1 MLNGA
6 LFAMIEEAAAA
17 VMILTEEVTQQELL
31 ASRLTRAE
39 VLRQLR
45 TMADTMDM
53 VPAQTRSQIPELEWA
68 GWGSTAHVLNKVFT
82 QDADEQGRFTEA
94 FNDALWFAVRSLV
107 PATLMWL
114 RVYRQSQPELF
125 TFQA

>member
-53 VPAQTRSQIPELEWA
+53 VPAETRSQMPELEWD
-68 GWGSTAHVLNKVFT
+68 GWNTTAHVLNATNPKT
-82 QDADEQGRFTEA
+82 GELD
-94 FNDALWFAVRSLV
+94 DALWFAARSLV

-114 RVYRQSQPELF
+114 RVYRQNQPELF